1 MNIFGEFD
9 DEDFYADTNFEFTL
23 CEISSWHT
31 ESSSDEESSE
41 DFDLNDF
48 NEEVQRAKSMA
59 AEAEKNRPRLHK
71 GNMYKPA
78 PKVFK
83 ED

>member
-1 MNIFGEFD
+1 MVNIFGEFE

-31 ESSSDEESSE
+31 ESSSDESSSD

-48 NEEVQRAKSMA
+48 NEEV
-59 AEAEKNRPRLHK
+59 
-71 GNMYKPA
+71 
-78 PKVFK
+78 
-83 ED
+83 

>member
-1 MNIFGEFD
+1 MQKIVNIFGEFD

-31 ESSSDEESSE
+31 ESSSDESSEE

-48 NEEVQRAKSMA
+48 NEEI
-59 AEAEKNRPRLHK
+59 
-71 GNMYKPA
+71 
-78 PKVFK
+78 
-83 ED
+83 